1 VIRRLDANLALA
13 KKALADAF
21 TSAKKDQV
29 DGDELK
35 IGLDTGTAK
44 KEAKHRI
51 HVGKVRKVFDAL
63 GIPIDA
69 QGDLFHGT
77 RDADWDPY
85 YEAGKTAALL
95 GEMRLTP
102 TELGQH
108 ESQRWIAG
116 HMEGTTI
123 ANVVHSEGFKR
134 IGDTVN
140 AAVQE
145 LAAKAGLSP
154 DSLGPSV
161 LDDETEH

>member
-21 TSAKKDQV
+21 TAAKKEQV

-35 IGLDTGTAK
+35 IGLDTGSAK

-77 RDADWDPY
+77 READWDQA

-95 GEMRLTP
+95 GEIRKP
-102 TELGQH
+102 PAELGPVEQ
-108 ESQRWIAG
+108 QRWLTG
-116 HMEGTTI
+116 HGVGTQI
-123 ANVVHSEGFKR
+123 ANVVNSEGFKR
-134 IGDTVN
+134 IGDTVS

-145 LAAKAGLSP
+145 LAAKAGISP